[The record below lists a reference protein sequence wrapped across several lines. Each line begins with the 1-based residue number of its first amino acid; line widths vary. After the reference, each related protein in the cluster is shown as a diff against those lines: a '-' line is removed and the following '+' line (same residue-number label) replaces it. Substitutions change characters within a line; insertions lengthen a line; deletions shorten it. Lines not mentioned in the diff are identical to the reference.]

1 MEVAVRRISVDEYY
15 KMAEVG
21 ILKPDER
28 VELIDGEIVQMSPI
42 GIRHMKCVNRFTK
55 FLARAVPNDVVVSI
69 QNPIR
74 LSENDEPQPDIV
86 LARNIGGNEPFRP
99 KDVLLVIEISETT
112 YDFDRNVKVPRYAE
126 EGIAEVWVANLPEE
140 TIESFSEPVNGVY
153 TVVRV
158 YRVGEKLRPILLPS
172 VVVDVAEMLKG

>member
-1 MEVAVRRISVDEYY
+1 MDVAVRRISVDEYY

-42 GIRHMKCVNRFTK
+42 GIRHMRCVNRFTK
-55 FLARAVPNDVVVSI
+55 KLAKAVPDDIVVSV

-86 LARNIGGNEPFRP
+86 IARDVGGDEPFGP
-99 KDVLLVIEISETT
+99 KDVILVIEVAETT
-112 YDFDRNVKVPRYAE
+112 DDFDRKVKVPRYAE
-126 EGIAEVWVANLPEE
+126 EGIAEVWLANLPEE
-140 TIESFSEPVNGVY
+140 TIETFGEPKNGAY
-153 TVVRV
+153 TVACV
-158 YRVGEKLRPILLPS
+158 YHAGDTIRPRLLPS
-172 VVVDVAEMLKG
+172 VGIDAAEMVKG

>member
-28 VELIDGEIVQMSPI
+28 VELIAGEIVQMSPI
-42 GIRHMKCVNRFTK
+42 GIRHMNCVNRFNKRLTK
-55 FLARAVPNDVVVSI
+55 LVPDEFIVSI

-86 LARNIGGNEPFRP
+86 IARRVEDDEPFRP
-99 KDVLLVIEISETT
+99 KDIILVIEVAETT
-112 YDFDRNVKVPRYAE
+112 YDYDRNVKVPRYAD
-126 EGIAEVWVANLPEE
+126 EGIPEVWLVNLPEE
-140 TIESFSEPVNGVY
+140 AIESFTNPINGVY
-153 TVVRV
+153 TEVRE
-158 YRVGEKLRPILLPS
+158 YRIGEKIRPALLPS
-172 VVVDVAEMLKG
+172 VAVDVSDMLKG